1 MRRGLEIDTKGCGFE
16 KFFGDEYMGYMYP
29 TVFMEEGG
37 NVLVSVPDLPGL
49 HTFASNMAD
58 ALFMAQDAI
67 EMWLWDAENKGE
79 DIPPSSSLAKIAEA
93 CKSPA
98 QVVNMVAADTDEYR
112 RHNDTRSVK
121 KTLSIPAWLNHQA
134 EKANAPFSQ
143 ILQQGLKEYLHI
155 AQ

>member
-1 MRRGLEIDTKGCGFE
+1 MK
-16 KFFGDEYMGYMYP
+16 YVYP
-29 TVFMEEGG
+29 AIFTAEEG
-37 NVLVSVPDLPGL
+37 NILVSVPDLPGL
-49 HTFASNMAD
+49 HTFGHSMAD

-67 EMWLWDAENKGE
+67 EMWLWDAENKAE
-79 DIPPSSSLAKIAEA
+79 AIPPASSQKKIAKL
-93 CKSPA
+93 CKSPD
-98 QVVNMVAADTDEYR
+98 QVVSMVAADTDEYR
-112 RHNDTRSVK
+112 RQNDTRAVK

>member
-1 MRRGLEIDTKGCGFE
+1 MKYVYPAIFTTE
-16 KFFGDEYMGYMYP
+16 KK
-29 TVFMEEGG
+29 TI
-37 NVLVSVPDLPGL
+37 LVSVPDLPGL
-49 HTFASNMAD
+49 HTFGTSMAD

-79 DIPPSSSLAKIAEA
+79 AIPPSSSQKKIAKL
-93 CKSPA
+93 CKTSD
-98 QVVNMVAADTDEYR
+98 QVVSMVAADTDEYR
-112 RHNDTRSVK
+112 RQNDTRSIK

-143 ILQQGLKEYLHI
+143 ILQQGLKEYLNT